1 MSGSQV
7 EAFEID
13 GRHMAIPDATRW
25 NKFKLVWLFIRILY
39 CIIRVR
45 PHVIITTGAAP
56 GYFALVIG
64 RLMRIRTCWIDSFAN
79 VENMSLSGRHAE
91 KWADLWLTQWEH
103 LQGDAGP
110 KYRGSV
116 IPELSPAQDAIPEP
130 AISSG
135 DRDCETS
142 SPEKRKVVLAISS
155 GGGHWVELLRIRKA
169 LEGHEVHWATV
180 RREYRSD
187 VDDTECSFHVINDAT
202 RWNKLKLILLFGRIF
217 LLIRKVR
224 PNVIITTGA
233 APGYFAVMVGRL
245 LKCKT
250 CWIDSMANV
259 DTLSL
264 SGQKA
269 GKWSDL
275 WLTQWDHLEQETGPA
290 YRGGLFPELVDE
302 SEIKDEHL
310 ITQEAT
316 AS

>member
-1 MSGSQV
+1 MQSKGLKPKRVMAISSGGGHWIQLTRLRKAFRGCEVTWVTVMSGSQV

-130 AISSG
+130 AGSG
-135 DRDCETS
+135 
-142 SPEKRKVVLAISS
+142 I
-155 GGGHWVELLRIRKA
+155 
-169 LEGHEVHWATV
+169 
-180 RREYRSD
+180 
-187 VDDTECSFHVINDAT
+187 
-202 RWNKLKLILLFGRIF
+202 
-217 LLIRKVR
+217 
-224 PNVIITTGA
+224 
-233 APGYFAVMVGRL
+233 
-245 LKCKT
+245 
-250 CWIDSMANV
+250 
-259 DTLSL
+259 
-264 SGQKA
+264 
-269 GKWSDL
+269 
-275 WLTQWDHLEQETGPA
+275 
-290 YRGGLFPELVDE
+290 
-302 SEIKDEHL
+302 
-310 ITQEAT
+310 